1 MTDPHE
7 VDEEESIARCH
18 CSGNIVWAAQV
29 NGGLA
34 QANKPNATVTN

>member
-1 MTDPHE
+1 MTDSHE
-7 VDEEESIARCH
+7 VDEEENIARCQ

-34 QANKPNATVTN
+34 QAKKPNATVTD